1 VLDHHST
8 AQDALHDELISAEE
22 VVSSGRMTQ
31 AEWDECSKIAHAL
44 FAYGQRIAAERGL
57 ILVDTKYELGRDAQG
72 NIIVVDEIHTP
83 DSSR

>member
-1 VLDHHST
+1 VCLITT

-31 AEWDECSKIAHAL
+31 AEWDECSKISHAL

-57 ILVDTKYELGRDAQG
+57 ILVDTKYELGRDAHG
-72 NIIVVDEIHTP
+72 NIIVVDEMHTP